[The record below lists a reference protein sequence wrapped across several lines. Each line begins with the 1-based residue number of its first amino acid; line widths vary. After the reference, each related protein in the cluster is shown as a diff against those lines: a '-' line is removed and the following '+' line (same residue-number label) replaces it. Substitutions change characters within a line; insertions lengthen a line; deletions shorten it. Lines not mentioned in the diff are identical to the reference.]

1 MNRKL
6 PHDAFAYYVGLGPD
20 RSYQAVANHFSVDKK
35 TVTRRAAVEDWQGRL
50 AKVEAEARSRT
61 EEHLIENLE
70 SVNRRHLQTL
80 RVIQGKALDALKRL
94 PLSSAMDA
102 VRSLDLAIK
111 QERVIRGEPSER
123 TAVSIE
129 DTIKREYRRWMTDQ
143 IDDDEDGPGDDLR
156 GAAEEDCA

>member
-1 MNRKL
+1 M
-6 PHDAFAYYVGLGPD
+6 LGPD
-20 RSYQAVANHFSVDKK
+20 RSYQAVADHFRVDKK
-35 TVTRRAAVEDWQGRL
+35 TVTRHAAADDWQGRL

-94 PLSSAMDA
+94 PLSTAMDA

-111 QERVIRGEPSER
+111 QERLIRGEPSER

-129 DTIKREYRRWMTDQ
+129 DTIRREYRRWMTDP
-143 IDDDEDGPGDDLR
+143 IDDTDGVPPADLPVC
-156 GAAEEDCA
+156 AEEDDL